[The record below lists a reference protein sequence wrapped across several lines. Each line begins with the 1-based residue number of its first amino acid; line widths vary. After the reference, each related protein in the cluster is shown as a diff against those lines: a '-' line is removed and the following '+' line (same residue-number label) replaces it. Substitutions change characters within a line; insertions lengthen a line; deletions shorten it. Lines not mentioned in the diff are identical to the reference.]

1 MVFWEMQFFHLNHS
15 GLNVKWETVV
25 FFNSNSSVKR
35 LNRGNSRIIGDFGLS
50 WRYFGSKPMKIFWP
64 TAPRGTWAGWQ
75 TWRRCIRSWRKN
87 RGRWH
92 TEQARTRPA
101 WSPTSTCSHGS
112 PTPEGEEP
120 KLGVKNQRKTSYIH
134 RMDIMLEQKCNQVGL
149 GEKKLIFQSTV
160 IPNPRFILYFMPI
173 FSGCV
178 KTCPWC
184 YILLNAFNCMV

>member
-1 MVFWEMQFFHLNHS
+1 MKVYSLNPVKTIVNSVKTITGCIVIVQGSEVEEYPVIKRAAKENFISWNWWRESMVFWEMQFFHLNHS
-15 GLNVKWETVV
+15 SLNVKWETVV

-50 WRYFGSKPMKIFWP
+50 WRYFGSKPMEIFWP

-75 TWRRCIRSWRKN
+75 TWRRCIRSWRKS

-112 PTPEGEEP
+112 PTPEGGEP
-120 KLGVKNQRKTSYIH
+120 KLGVKSQRKTSCIH
-134 RMDIMLEQKCNQVGL
+134 HMD
-149 GEKKLIFQSTV
+149 T
-160 IPNPRFILYFMPI
+160 
-173 FSGCV
+173 
-178 KTCPWC
+178 
-184 YILLNAFNCMV
+184 